1 MASQHRNKLVRR
13 LPLRCFPVCWRALSI
28 RSAMAFWTEA
38 RDEGKRHGGV
48 TSPKS
53 RCIDNIGHLRAE
65 IDGSHGSG
73 RLRCFDVVSAAAA
86 QHGILVCATKSA
98 IDEAGKG
105 HVDRSPDQRSTR
117 TRRMLRGT
125 HFSSRI
131 TICSNWWKAM
141 LWYGSE
147 LCSMA
152 HVEIRI
158 MSQ

>member
-1 MASQHRNKLVRR
+1 MALQHRNKLVRR
-13 LPLRCFPVCWRALSI
+13 LPLRCLPVCRRALSI

-38 RDEGKRHGGV
+38 RDEDKRHGGV
-48 TSPKS
+48 TRPKS

-86 QHGILVCATKSA
+86 QHGILVCLGGAAKSA

-125 HFSSRI
+125 YFSSRLA
-131 TICSNWWKAM
+131 ICSNWWKAM
-141 LWYGSE
+141 L
-147 LCSMA
+147 
-152 HVEIRI
+152 
-158 MSQ
+158 